1 MLADVDGDDYVD
13 GLDGD
18 ALHGRTDEGG
28 AFADDV
34 DDGGEAD
41 GDISICH
48 ITTT

>member
-28 AFADDV
+28 ALGASPPS
-34 DDGGEAD
+34 AT
-41 GDISICH
+41 SSS
-48 ITTT
+48 TS